1 MTHEAQAAEQRGYR
15 LLRYACIL
23 YIVGFALHTADHFR
37 RGTDT
42 LTPEVFWL
50 AGVANVVGVIVIAL
64 VFTGH
69 SLAPLAAVVK
79 GFTSAI
85 LFAAVHFLPEWS
97 AFSDA
102 FPGGAERG
110 VEATSWAGAL
120 IEIAGLLAVGAAG
133 TYMLV
138 IRPRRAPL
146 APPTTPPRAAS
157 RALPHPR
164 RAASP

>member
-1 MTHEAQAAEQRGYR
+1 MAPDSQSGEHQGYR

-23 YIVGFALHTADHFR
+23 YVIGLVLHTADHFR
-37 RGTDT
+37 RGPES

-50 AGVANVVGVIVIAL
+50 AGVTNVVGLIVIAL
-64 VFTGH
+64 AFTGH
-69 SLAPLAAVVK
+69 PLAPLAAVVK

-110 VEATSWAGAL
+110 VEVTSWAGAL
-120 IEIAGLLAVGAAG
+120 IEITGLLALGAAG
-133 TYMLV
+133 TYLLV
-138 IRPRRAPL
+138 NRSRGSEPAPG
-146 APPTTPPRAAS
+146 TAS
-157 RALPHPR
+157 SEVPAG
-164 RAASP
+164 

>member
-102 FPGGAERG
+102 FPGRAERG

-120 IEIAGLLAVGAAG
+120 IEIAGLLALGAAG

-138 IRPRRAPL
+138 IRSRRSPMAHG
-146 APPTTPPRAAS
+146 TAS
-157 RALPHPR
+157 HG
-164 RAASP
+164 ASSGHFPNAG

>member
-1 MTHEAQAAEQRGYR
+1 MTLEAQAAEQRGYR

-102 FPGGAERG
+102 FPGRAERG

-120 IEIAGLLAVGAAG
+120 IEIAGLLALGAAG
-133 TYMLV
+133 THLLMN
-138 IRPRRAPL
+138 RSRRSGL
-146 APPTTPPRAAS
+146 AHGTAS
-157 RALPHPR
+157 HG
-164 RAASP
+164 ASSGHFPNAG

>member
-1 MTHEAQAAEQRGYR
+1 MKREEQTGEDQGYR

-23 YIVGFALHTADHFR
+23 YIVGFVLHTADHFR

-50 AGVANVVGVIVIAL
+50 AGVANVAGLIVITL

-69 SLAPLAAVVK
+69 PLAPLGAAVK
-79 GFTSAI
+79 GLTSAV

-110 VEATSWAGAL
+110 VEVTSWAGAL
-120 IEIAGLLAVGAAG
+120 IEIAGLLALGAVG
-133 TYMLV
+133 TYLLMNRAR
-138 IRPRRAPL
+138 RPGL
-146 APPTTPPRAAS
+146 SQVET
-157 RALPHPR
+157 
-164 RAASP
+164 

>member
-79 GFTSAI
+79 GFTTEI
-85 LFAAVHFLPEWS
+85 TKDDGVHRPTFNLSMFLGLCPCPS
-97 AFSDA
+97 
-102 FPGGAERG
+102 
-110 VEATSWAGAL
+110 VVAL
-120 IEIAGLLAVGAAG
+120 L
-133 TYMLV
+133 
-138 IRPRRAPL
+138 
-146 APPTTPPRAAS
+146 
-157 RALPHPR
+157 
-164 RAASP
+164 